1 MSVLDQT
8 LTPRTLGGLQI
19 RPASAANP
27 HLNMLIY
34 GSYGAGKTLL
44 AGSATEVPE
53 MRKVLA
59 LDIEGGTFTLKHT
72 YPDVDVVRIGN
83 WNEMAGIYKELKAGL
98 AKEYNTCLVDSL
110 TEAQYFNMAE
120 IMRQLVEGKP
130 DRNPDVPD
138 LREWGINQTQ
148 IKRFIRAFRD
158 LPITVIMTAL
168 MQEKKNPQTSA
179 VKKGPDLPG
188 KLSYQ
193 VPALFDEVFYLYV
206 KTLTFQQLG
215 EEGDG
220 KREARLLLT
229 GDTENAAGKDRSG
242 KLPKIMVEPSMQKLW
257 TAMMTTKE
265 GVTA

>member
-1 MSVLDQT
+1 
-8 LTPRTLGGLQI
+8 
-19 RPASAANP
+19 
-27 HLNMLIY
+27 MLIY

-59 LDIEGGTFTLKHT
+59 LDIEGGTFTLQHQHS
-72 YPDVDVVRIGN
+72 DVDVIRITD
-83 WNEMAGIYKELKAGL
+83 WNQMADIYKELKAGL
-98 AKEYNTCLVDSL
+98 AKEYQTLIVDSL

-120 IMRQLVEGKP
+120 IMKQLVANKP
-130 DRNPDVPD
+130 ERNEDVPD

-158 LPITVIMTAL
+158 LPVTVIMTAL

-193 VPALFDEVFYLYV
+193 VPALFDEVFFLYV
-206 KTLTFQQLG
+206 KTLTFAQLG
-215 EEGDG
+215 REGDG
-220 KREARLLLT
+220 KAEARLLLT

-242 KLPKIMVEPSMQKLW
+242 KLPKIMIEPTMQKIW
-257 TAMMTTKE
+257 DRMTKE
-265 GVTA
+265 DNKS

>member
-1 MSVLDQT
+1 VSVLDQT
-8 LTPRTLGGLQI
+8 LTTRSLGGLRI
-19 RPASAANP
+19 RPAADANP
-27 HLNMLIY
+27 HINALIY

-53 MRKVLA
+53 MRKVLF
-59 LDIEGGTFTLKHT
+59 LDIEGGTFSLKHSH
-72 YPDVDVVRIGN
+72 PDVDVLRITG
-83 WNEMAGIYKELKAGL
+83 WNQMADIYKELKAGL
-98 AKEYNTCLVDSL
+98 AGEYNTLVVDSL
-110 TEAQYFNMAE
+110 TEAQYFNMSE
-120 IMRQLVEGKP
+120 IMRQLVESKP
-130 DRNPDVPD
+130 ERNEDVPD

-148 IKRFIRAFRD
+148 IKKFIRAYRD

-168 MQEKKNPQTSA
+168 MQEKKNPQTST

-242 KLPKIMVEPSMQKLW
+242 KLPKIMVEPTMAKIW
-257 TAMMTTKE
+257 NKMMKEEATK
-265 GVTA
+265 